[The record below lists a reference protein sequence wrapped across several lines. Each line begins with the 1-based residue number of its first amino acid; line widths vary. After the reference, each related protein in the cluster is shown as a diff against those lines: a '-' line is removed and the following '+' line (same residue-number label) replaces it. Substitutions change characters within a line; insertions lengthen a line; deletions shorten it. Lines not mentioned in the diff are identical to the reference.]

1 MIELADFLCRF
12 PVPAGPGVGVV
23 SSSGGGAGIGVD
35 RMTEAGLELAVLQ
48 PATRE
53 RMQTFLLPPQANN
66 PIDLG
71 GRTGD
76 DTFECAR
83 RSVEEMASD
92 PAVCVILVV
101 LTTTPFYEQTTEEL
115 ARAAVACG
123 KPFLFIVTPGHAAD
137 APRAVLRRLDC
148 PFVDR
153 FDDGIRILKGVADYR
168 ASLST
173 ARHAA
178 ERPAGLPQQ
187 GEVKLPDATLMTE
200 DEVKQLLVA
209 YGIPVTARTLPAMPT
224 RPWPFPAGSAT
235 RSCSRPLREA

>member
-1 MIELADFLCRF
+1 MEICDFLEHLIDEPNTAAICIYMEGLRNPARFLALAEAARLARKPLLLVKTGRTEAGTRAAKSHTASLAGGYDVFSAACRDHGIVLLDDPDGMIELADFLCRF

-76 DTFECAR
+76 DPFECAR

-92 PAVCVILVV
+92 P
-101 LTTTPFYEQTTEEL
+101 
-115 ARAAVACG
+115 RS
-123 KPFLFIVTPGHAAD
+123 
-137 APRAVLRRLDC
+137 
-148 PFVDR
+148 
-153 FDDGIRILKGVADYR
+153 
-168 ASLST
+168 ASS
-173 ARHAA
+173 
-178 ERPAGLPQQ
+178 
-187 GEVKLPDATLMTE
+187 
-200 DEVKQLLVA
+200 
-209 YGIPVTARTLPAMPT
+209 
-224 RPWPFPAGSAT
+224 S
-235 RSCSRPLREA
+235 SC